1 LLKESIDHLLTD
13 RNGVYIDCTFGRG
26 GHSREILKRISDVAK
41 LHSFDLDPDALLAS
55 KGIHYKNFNF
65 IHDNFRNL
73 ENYFDDE
80 SISGAIIDCGLSS
93 PQLDSPERGFSFQKK
108 GPLDMRFN
116 NQSGITCA
124 DIVNEYEE
132 KEISHILWSYGE
144 ENESR
149 RIAKAIVTRRSDKI
163 FRDTLDLSNLIKST
177 KKNKANKHPAT
188 KSFQALRMAVNDE
201 ILNLEECLK
210 ALKKKISK
218 GGRIIVISFHSL
230 EDKIVKNAFKEKINL
245 YEKQIPII
253 EEEKNLLFKSFKLIY
268 PTEKE
273 VKMNIRSRSAK
284 MRVIEKL

>member
-1 LLKESIDHLLTD
+1 VS
-13 RNGVYIDCTFGRG
+13 G
-26 GHSREILKRISDVAK
+26 VAK
-41 LHSFDLDPDALLAS
+41 LHSFDLDPDALSAS
-55 KGIHYKNFNF
+55 KEIKSKNFNF

-73 ENYFDDE
+73 DNYFDNE

-93 PQLDSPERGFSFQKK
+93 PQLDSPKRGFSFQKK

-124 DIVNEYEE
+124 NIVNEYEE

-149 RIAKAIVTRRSDKI
+149 RIAKAIVARRSDKI
-163 FRDTLDLSNLIKST
+163 FSDTLDLSSLIKNT
-177 KKNKANKHPAT
+177 KKIKSKKHPAT

-201 ILNLEECLK
+201 ISNLEECLK
-210 ALKKKISK
+210 ALKKKIGK

-230 EDKIVKNAFKEKINL
+230 EDRIVKNIFKEKIKL
-245 YEKQIPII
+245 HEKQIPII
-253 EEEKNLLFKSFKLIY
+253 EEEKNLLFKSYKLIY
-268 PTEKE
+268 PSEDE

>member
-1 LLKESIDHLLTD
+1 MLKESIDHLLTD

-132 KEISHILWSYGE
+132 KIAIFYGLMV
-144 ENESR
+144 
-149 RIAKAIVTRRSDKI
+149 K
-163 FRDTLDLSNLIKST
+163 
-177 KKNKANKHPAT
+177 KKN
-188 KSFQALRMAVNDE
+188 Q
-201 ILNLEECLK
+201 EELLK
-210 ALKKKISK
+210 
-218 GGRIIVISFHSL
+218 
-230 EDKIVKNAFKEKINL
+230 
-245 YEKQIPII
+245 Q
-253 EEEKNLLFKSFKLIY
+253 
-268 PTEKE
+268 
-273 VKMNIRSRSAK
+273 
-284 MRVIEKL
+284 

>member
-1 LLKESIDHLLTD
+1 M
-13 RNGVYIDCTFGRG
+13 Y
-26 GHSREILKRISDVAK
+26 
-41 LHSFDLDPDALLAS
+41 SFDLDPDAFLAS
-55 KGIHYKNFNF
+55 KEIYSKNFNF

-73 ENYFDDE
+73 GNYFDDE

-93 PQLDSPERGFSFQKK
+93 PQLDCPERGFSFQKK

-124 DIVNEYEE
+124 NIVNEYEE

-149 RIAKAIVTRRSDKI
+149 RIAKAIVRRRSDKI

-177 KKNKANKHPAT
+177 KKNKTNKHPAT

-201 ILNLEECLK
+201 VLNLQECLK
-210 ALKKKISK
+210 TLKKKISK

-245 YEKQIPII
+245 HEKQIPII
-253 EEEKNLLFKSFKLIY
+253 EEQKNLLFKSYKLIY
-268 PTEKE
+268 PTEGE

>member
-1 LLKESIDHLLTD
+1 MLKESIHHLLTD
-13 RNGVYIDCTFGRG
+13 RNGVYVDCTFGRG
-26 GHSREILKRISDVAK
+26 GHSREILKRISNVAK
-41 LHSFDLDPDALLAS
+41 LHSFDLDPEAFSAS
-55 KGIHYKNFNF
+55 KEIHSKNFNF

-73 ENYFDDE
+73 DNYFDDE
-80 SISGAIIDCGLSS
+80 SISGAIIDCGLST

-124 DIVNEYEE
+124 DIVNEYNE
-132 KEISHILWSYGE
+132 KEISHILWSFGE

-149 RIAKAIVTRRSDKI
+149 RIAKAIVARRSKKI
-163 FRDTLDLSNLIKST
+163 FTDTLDLSNLIKST
-177 KKNKANKHPAT
+177 KKNKVNKNPAT
-188 KSFQALRMAVNDE
+188 KSFQALRIAVNDE
-201 ILNLEECLK
+201 ILNLAECLK

-218 GGRIIVISFHSL
+218 GGRIVVISFHSL

-253 EEEKNLLFKSFKLIY
+253 ETQKNYLFKSYKLIY
-268 PTEKE
+268 PTKEE